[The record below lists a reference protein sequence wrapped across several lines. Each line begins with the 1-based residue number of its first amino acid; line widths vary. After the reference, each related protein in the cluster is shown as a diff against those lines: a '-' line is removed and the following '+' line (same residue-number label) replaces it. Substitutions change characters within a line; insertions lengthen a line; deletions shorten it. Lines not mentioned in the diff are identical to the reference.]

1 LIRHQAFGLCIESN
15 LPLNGLPPSPS
26 YAKGDVRVHLQ
37 SDKQFPLLEVLYRSV
52 YLDEAGE
59 PILTVCRTAN
69 EGFHFAYRD
78 GTWFH
83 LSNTGSDV
91 FAAWPDELTLE
102 DAVTYLY
109 GPIFGFILRLRG
121 VVSLH
126 GSGVVIEGRGVALL
140 GPPGAGKSTTAA
152 AFARAG
158 FRVLTDDVFAL
169 IDGGD
174 QFSVQPAY
182 PGIRLWPESVQ
193 NLWGSPDALPQMTP
207 TWEKRYLNLE
217 QHGYGFDSQP
227 VPVAAIYVIAERTAD
242 SAAPYF
248 GAGPSFL
255 DLLTNT
261 YAGYVLSP
269 EMRAHEFDVLTRLM
283 SSVPVRTVIPHADP
297 ARLPDLCH
305 LIAQDVSTAAL
316 S

>member
-1 LIRHQAFGLCIESN
+1 VN
-15 LPLNGLPPSPS
+15 
-26 YAKGDVRVHLQ
+26 VRVHLQ
-37 SDKQFPLLEVLYRSV
+37 TNKQFPRLEVLYRSS

-83 LSNTGSDV
+83 LSNTGSEV

-102 DAVTYLY
+102 DAVPYLY

-126 GSGVVIEGRGVALL
+126 GSGVVVEGRGVALI

-158 FRVLTDDVFAL
+158 FHVLTDDVFAL

-174 QFSVQPAY
+174 RFLVQPAY

-217 QHGYGFDSQP
+217 HHGYGFDSHP
-227 VPVAAIYVIAERTAD
+227 VPVAAIYVIAERSGD
-242 SAAPYF
+242 SAAPTF
-248 GAGPSFL
+248 GVGPSFL

-297 ARLPDLCH
+297 ARLPALCD
-305 LIAQDVSTAAL
+305 LIAQDVRTAAL
-316 S
+316 P